1 MELKVEN
8 IFKVKGQ
15 RVNFQLICMQL
26 IKPLTNKTQY
36 CRYPQE
42 RGAALTQK
50 VEVEAKNVKK
60 PYINSNKNTSKKL

>member
-42 RGAALTQK
+42 RVAALTQK

>member
-36 CRYPQE
+36 GRYPQE

-50 VEVEAKNVKK
+50 VEVEAKKM
-60 PYINSNKNTSKKL
+60 